1 MAKNEKVFTF
11 SKVGNMVFLCS
22 DWDIVYYA
30 WDENEFTERKK
41 LNAIARIKKQFVCN
55 VVFMFNG
62 V

>member
-1 MAKNEKVFTF
+1 MAKNEKMFTF

-41 LNAIARIKKQFVCN
+41 LNAIARIKKQFNNMVCF
-55 VVFMFNG
+55 VFGF
-62 V
+62 